1 MASKSGRRPR
11 LEDVAARVGV
21 STGTVS
27 LVLNNSSGPSAAT
40 RERVLAAAAELGYR
54 PDRTASRLARR
65 RSCLIGAM
73 LDVRNT
79 FHAELVADL
88 HDVAEAAGYDL
99 LLSTITPTR
108 DSRRAIE
115 TLMDSRC
122 EALILLGPDAP
133 TSRLTALGEQ
143 MPVVVIGRRLRS
155 TSVDVVRTDDEHGV
169 ASAVDH
175 LVGLGHRRIAY
186 ADGVRGTIATD
197 RRSGYLRGLRT
208 HGLADTA
215 MVIAGGQNEVS
226 GSVAAREL
234 LDAGEPPT
242 AVIAFNDRAALGLLD
257 GLLRAGVRVPMDMS
271 VVGYDDS
278 PSAHLPQVDLTTV
291 SQDTRHQAEEAV
303 AAVLERL
310 DGGRTQRREVVLE
323 PQLVVRRTTAP
334 PRTTRGLGPVSEA
347 GAGSTAP

>member
-1 MASKSGRRPR
+1 
-11 LEDVAARVGV
+11 
-21 STGTVS
+21 VS
-27 LVLNNSSGPSAAT
+27 LVLNNSAGPSTAT
-40 RERVLAAAAELGYR
+40 RERVLAAAADLGYR
-54 PDRTASRLARR
+54 PDRTASLLARR

-88 HDVAEAAGYDL
+88 HDAAEAAGYDL

-133 TSRLTALGEQ
+133 SSRLTSLGEQ

-155 TSVDVVRTDDEHGV
+155 TSVDVIRSADEHGV
-169 ASAVDH
+169 AAAVDH

-186 ADGVRGTIATD
+186 ADGLRGTIATD
-197 RRSGYLRGLRT
+197 RRSGYLRGLRR
-208 HGLADTA
+208 HGLADAA
-215 MVIAGGQNEVS
+215 MVVAGGQTELS
-226 GSVAAREL
+226 GSRAAREL
-234 LDAGEPPT
+234 LAAEHPPT

-257 GLLRAGVRVPMDMS
+257 GLLRAGVSVPDAMS
-271 VVGYDDS
+271 VIGYDDS

-291 SQDTRHQAEEAV
+291 SQDTRRQAEEAV

-310 DGGRTQRREVVLE
+310 DGGRTERREVVLE
-323 PQLVVRRTTAP
+323 PRLVVRRTTAP
-334 PRTTRGLGPVSEA
+334 PRTTGALGLVSEA
-347 GAGSTAP
+347 GAESTEP